1 MKKIKFFMTMMA
13 IALVSFSFTSCE
25 DEEIARDLEGTWEGN
40 IHVSSKY
47 DGVYYYSTKTYV
59 CFDRDI
65 YKYAAGEGYW
75 VDYYDGYKWSW
86 GDYVANHI
94 TWRVDNGV
102 IKIHFVEDG
111 DNVKI
116 YDYSLNDRYFSG
128 IVETDDFQKVSFRLT
143 KISSPDWNYYRRWG
157 YYDKKSVFNGQ
168 TRGTSTATKRPQ
180 RVFHVKE

>member
-75 VDYYDGYKWSW
+75 VDYYDSYKWSW

-102 IKIHFVEDG
+102 IKIHFVDDG

-143 KISSPDWNYYRRWG
+143 KTSSFDWKHYDHWG
-157 YYDKKSVFNGQ
+157 YAKKGIFDGQ